1 MKEQEVRG
9 LHHTDATLRLCFWAP
24 VYGNW
29 IVSKH
34 PETQNASFDYTRKR
48 TLLAED
54 IGFATVL
61 LAEHTF
67 NPLMTTRF
75 GEQIVPLLA
84 QAGIWRHPCR
94 QGGQQNRHQ
103 EGALCMKE

>member
-1 MKEQEVRG
+1 MPLGAKMKEQEERSLRHAEATVRLG
-9 LHHTDATLRLCFWAP
+9 FWAP

-34 PETQNASFDYTRKR
+34 PEAQNASFDYTRKL

-54 IGFATVL
+54 IGFATIL

-67 NPLMTTRF
+67 NPFISVGSRTRHN
-75 GEQIVPLLA
+75 A
-84 QAGIWRHPCR
+84 WRPDS
-94 QGGQQNRHQ
+94 QMSTSST
-103 EGALCMKE
+103 AVL